1 MRKIDGDACHDI
13 LAAETK
19 GTLSYD
25 SCQDFHR
32 WKAQLQNKLA
42 ELLGLD
48 VIAENACPSY
58 FETEKKTEDEA
69 CRKIRFV
76 FESEK
81 GNFVPALL
89 LIPKQNKEKYPL
101 AIALQGHTTGYHIS
115 VGEKRFEVDESFLP
129 HNAYALQA
137 VENGFAVLCIE
148 QRGMGSVRSCRY
160 PGPGGVHQ
168 CSFTAMRAINL
179 GRTVL
184 GERVWDVSRGIDVLE
199 EMKLPEIDLRKI
211 MIFGN
216 SGGGTVSFYA
226 ACLEKRIGY
235 TVPSCAFCSY
245 KGSIMEIL
253 HCVCNNIPKASR
265 YFEMEDLSCLIAPRR
280 MTVLAGRKDDLFPLK
295 AVEESYTTV
304 KKIYEKAGAADNCRL
319 VVMPEG
325 HRWCPEVAWKAIGE
339 EITKLGW

>member
-1 MRKIDGDACHDI
+1 MRHIDGDACHDR
-13 LAAETK
+13 LTAETN
-19 GTLSYD
+19 GLLSYND
-25 SCQDFHR
+25 GRDFLQ
-32 WKAQLQNKLA
+32 WKEEIGRKLTD
-42 ELLGLD
+42 LLGLN
-48 VIAENACPSY
+48 VIAENACPSR
-58 FETEKKTEDEA
+58 FEIEEA
-69 CRKIRFV
+69 QEEEAYRSIRFV
-76 FESEK
+76 YESEK
-81 GNFVPALL
+81 ENLVPALL

-115 VGEKRFEVDESFLP
+115 VGEKKFEIDESFLP

-137 VENGFAVLCIE
+137 VENGFSVLCIE
-148 QRGMGSVRSCRY
+148 QRGMGVTRSSRY

-199 EMKLPEIDLRKI
+199 QMKLPEIDLNKI

-235 TVPSCAFCSY
+235 AVPSCAFCSY
-245 KGSIMEIL
+245 KGSIMNIL
-253 HCVCNNIPKASR
+253 HCVCNNIPGASR
-265 YFEMEDLSCLIAPRR
+265 YFEMEDLTCLIAPRR
-280 MTVLAGRKDDLFPLK
+280 MTVLAGQKDEIFPLK
-295 AVEESYTTV
+295 AVEESYLTA
-304 KKIYEKAGAADNCRL
+304 KNIYEKAGAAENCRL